1 MICECSHSSSLC
13 YIPLLPNCNCLTG
26 TQKKKKKDK
35 MRLTCARERGD
46 TDVGDLGKRM
56 GGGGTNNDKKRMY

>member
-1 MICECSHSSSLC
+1 
-13 YIPLLPNCNCLTG
+13 
-26 TQKKKKKDK
+26 

-56 GGGGTNNDKKRMY
+56 RGGGRKNNDKKRMY